1 MASHA
6 PTRELRER
14 CLSTFNV
21 PYHRFTIQ
29 KLSKVLDHSGQD
41 YPKRSTKETL
51 YDILEEYSRNNDIT
65 KDMEMI
71 GRFGRALM
79 VGWRGIG
86 PISKYYKNTDNLADY
101 ADDKINDVDE
111 FGLDRID
118 DDAESFTGLDSDETD
133 LDSTHDNSSSTSVSS
148 DPEVEVGDSD
158 PNSNS
163 NNELIKAP
171 NAEEIVEGNQQ
182 EQRGLK
188 RRRVTK
194 HCVVCLEDC
203 DVDTFPEDKLTNS
216 CSHEIDVCIMCVS
229 THIDTQVKDN
239 PTRVACPTCLET
251 LGFEAV
257 RLYASAEAFER
268 YDHHTLLQSFKDDP
282 LFTMCLGPNCSS
294 GQFHS
299 GGYEEPIMTCTTC
312 HFKTCF
318 VHRLP
323 WHPEQTCA
331 EFDAHQNG
339 SAERLEQEAAS
350 ERYAVPIRVLLA
362 LSSVVHGNKKS
373 WEQQT

>member
-216 CSHEIDVCIMCVS
+216 CSHEIDV
-229 THIDTQVKDN
+229 KDN

-257 RLYASAEAFER
+257 RLYASAEAFE
-268 YDHHTLLQSFKDDP
+268 
-282 LFTMCLGPNCSS
+282 
-294 GQFHS
+294 
-299 GGYEEPIMTCTTC
+299 
-312 HFKTCF
+312 
-318 VHRLP
+318 RLP

-350 ERYAVPIRVLLA
+350 ERYLEKQTKICPNWSFTVNQVLLYFEV
-362 LSSVVHGNKKS
+362 LFGK
-373 WEQQT
+373 